1 MLECTKIN
9 IDGLDVISDK
19 YFFTLDGL
27 FNNDT
32 DIIMNDLNT
41 DGQRYDHTKIQ
52 VKKVVLDG
60 WIKSKQMKDF
70 LKLRQVLCN
79 KNLKTFT
86 ISMSGI
92 EDLTFKAQL
101 QTWVDGSIGKFSIAC
116 SLVLPDPYLYALSSQ
131 IISLGAVVDNSLNF
145 PTTFPI
151 TFGNIIGESD
161 IIVNKGTASAYPVI
175 TVIGSCS
182 DILITNVTTGEYMY
196 INYQLLENDVLEID
210 NNPLTRSIKLNGAI
224 RMDLK
229 NGTWI
234 TCDVGDNEITFNR
247 NSLESIFHCTVNLKS
262 RYI

>member
-86 ISMSGI
+86 
-92 EDLTFKAQL
+92 
-101 QTWVDGSIGKFSIAC
+101 
-116 SLVLPDPYLYALSSQ
+116 
-131 IISLGAVVDNSLNF
+131 
-145 PTTFPI
+145 
-151 TFGNIIGESD
+151 
-161 IIVNKGTASAYPVI
+161 
-175 TVIGSCS
+175 
-182 DILITNVTTGEYMY
+182 
-196 INYQLLENDVLEID
+196 
-210 NNPLTRSIKLNGAI
+210 
-224 RMDLK
+224 
-229 NGTWI
+229 
-234 TCDVGDNEITFNR
+234 
-247 NSLESIFHCTVNLKS
+247 
-262 RYI
+262 